1 MMIVARLLRSKAA
14 LFCDIFLLLV
24 LVRRG
29 AVGRGREVG
38 RGGAGDP
45 EREDSFGVS
54 LILPFARVIAIR
66 FEPFESQP
74 SSTSLVRLLRRWGGE
89 W

>member
-1 MMIVARLLRSKAA
+1 M
-14 LFCDIFLLLV
+14 
-24 LVRRG
+24 
-29 AVGRGREVG
+29 G

-89 W
+89 R